1 MEAFVN
7 YHSMMK
13 EYKEIDLE
21 SKLVGNN
28 KHNFIKLVL
37 EDVLKN
43 LKSLSYCIQQEKP
56 NLKVKS
62 RTFSQILSGI
72 MILQTSLDFEK
83 GEPIASNLFNLY
95 DYCRKE
101 VISNYRNNLTEGLD
115 TSIQVFDDILD
126 GWRKIG

>member
-1 MEAFVN
+1 
-7 YHSMMK
+7 
-13 EYKEIDLE
+13 
-21 SKLVGNN
+21 
-28 KHNFIKLVL
+28 
-37 EDVLKN
+37 
-43 LKSLSYCIQQEKP
+43 
-56 NLKVKS
+56 
-62 RTFSQILSGI
+62 

>member
-56 NLKVKS
+56 DLKVKS

-83 GEPIASNLFNLY
+83 GEPIDSNLFNLY
-95 DYCRKE
+95 DYCRKA
-101 VISNYRNNLTEGLD
+101 IIKDYKNNEFHN
-115 TSIQVFDDILD
+115 INQCIDILEEIN
-126 GWRKIG
+126 GAWSQIG